1 MNLFI
6 ILAISLILL
15 IFFGTVIAVYISSQ
29 KQKQSRT
36 MAVITGSAK
45 TTSGDNKTSEQDKR
59 RADLAKKLKDQGD
72 IEGKGKGKA
81 TLALQLRQ
89 AGMKISTRQ
98 YLIYSALSAVACVF
112 LAKFLLGQSIV
123 VALLAGIVGFFGVP
137 KYVIRWRTK
146 RRQKKFLKEF
156 ADALE
161 AMVRLLKAGMPVG
174 EAISMASREFEGPV
188 GEEMAMIYDSQKIGV
203 PLHEATLEAAK
214 RMPLTEMQMFATGIA
229 IQQQTGASLSEVL
242 TNLAGVIRSRYRL
255 KRKVAALSAEAKS
268 SAMIIGALPFVV
280 GGGLFAINP
289 AYMDPL
295 LYTTTGQFMLGA
307 CAAWMGIGIF
317 SMKIM
322 INFKV

>member
-1 MNLFI
+1 MNLFV
-6 ILAISLILL
+6 ILAIALIVL
-15 IFFGTVIAVYISSQ
+15 IFFGTVVAVYVSSQRQ
-29 KQKQSRT
+29 KQKRT

-45 TTSGDNKTSEQDKR
+45 AASGDNKTSEQDKR
-59 RADLAKKLKDQGD
+59 RAELAKKLKDQGHV
-72 IEGKGKGKA
+72 EGKGKA

-89 AGMKISTRQ
+89 AGMKISARQ
-98 YLIYSALSAVACVF
+98 YMIYSALSAVACVF
-112 LAKFLLGQSIV
+112 LAKFLLGQSII
-123 VALLAGIVGFFGVP
+123 VALLAGVVGFFGVP

-174 EAISMASREFEGPV
+174 EAIAMASREFEGPV

-242 TNLAGVIRSRYRL
+242 SNLAGVIRSRYRL

-289 AYMDPL
+289 EYMDPL
-295 LYTTTGQFMLGA
+295 LYSTTGNVMLGA
-307 CAAWMGIGIF
+307 CAVWMGIGIF

-322 INFKV
+322 INFRV